1 MCSDKEIE
9 KILKDKKFWE
19 PFIKELNEKIL
30 IELEATRKNEM
41 FNHCDFQDFL
51 DCVINKNST
60 VN

>member
-30 IELEATRKNEM
+30 IELEAARK
-41 FNHCDFQDFL
+41 
-51 DCVINKNST
+51 K
-60 VN
+60 